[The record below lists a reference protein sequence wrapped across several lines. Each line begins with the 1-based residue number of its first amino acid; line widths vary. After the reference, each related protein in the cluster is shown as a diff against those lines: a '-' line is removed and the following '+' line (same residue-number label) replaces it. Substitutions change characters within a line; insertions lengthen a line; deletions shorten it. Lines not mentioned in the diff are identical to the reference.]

1 MSEASR
7 SMIDGMMG
15 YLGEMATLVVGDQ
28 MKGTAIRT
36 GSGPRG
42 VSSRG
47 PLVVADRDVDNEFR
61 SPTVIDVWD

>member
-36 GSGPRG
+36 GSGLRG
-42 VSSRG
+42 ASSMA
-47 PLVVADRDVDNEFR
+47 PPVVADRDVDNEYR
-61 SPTVIDVWD
+61 PPPVIDVWD